1 MVELS
6 IVGDKKSKG
15 SDKAK
20 TLTNKQDAFLRTM
33 IEEEGIT
40 LSDAYRSAYD
50 AKEMSPAT
58 IHSRAYELFHHG
70 ANGEIA
76 GRYKEAMARKQ
87 ERSLLLRDKRLDYVL
102 DRLQKEAEGEGQ
114 DTNAS
119 SRVRAIELI
128 GKISLGEGEG
138 SVFED
143 RVAHADNRTSDD
155 LRIELE
161 GRLRRLLKDGSE
173 EAEPSNDELIEDG
186 LEQSDRN
193 D

>member
-6 IVGDKKSKG
+6 IVGDKKGKV
-15 SDKAK
+15 SDKGK

-33 IEEEGIT
+33 IEEDGIT

-76 GRYKEAMARKQ
+76 VRYKEAMARKQ

-161 GRLRRLLKDGSE
+161 GRLRRLLKDGAE
-173 EAEPSNDELIEDG
+173 EVEPASDDLIENDPD
-186 LEQSDRN
+186 QSDRN

>member
-1 MVELS
+1 M
-6 IVGDKKSKG
+6 
-15 SDKAK
+15 
-20 TLTNKQDAFLRTM
+20 
-33 IEEEGIT
+33 
-40 LSDAYRSAYD
+40 
-50 AKEMSPAT
+50 
-58 IHSRAYELFHHG
+58 
-70 ANGEIA
+70 
-76 GRYKEAMARKQ
+76 
-87 ERSLLLRDKRLDYVL
+87 LLRDKRLDYVL

-161 GRLRRLLKDGSE
+161 GRLRRLLKDGAE
-173 EAEPSNDELIEDG
+173 EVEPASDDLIENDPD
-186 LEQSDRN
+186 QSDRN